1 MGLSLR
7 VHIRCE
13 NKIFVRSVEYRA
25 LAVSPSFTLIEN
37 GVSVV
42 LIYHNFAVIE
52 ILRLISGVYDLIP
65 DRVSE
70 L

>member
-7 VHIRCE
+7 VHIGRE
-13 NKIFVRSVEYRA
+13 NKILVRGVEYRA

-37 GVSVV
+37 GVPVV
-42 LIYHNFAVIE
+42 LIYHNFSVIE

-65 DRVSE
+65 DRVSQ